1 VGDEPT
7 QPGLFVGEHPAAPRG
22 QAVVRAAAGV
32 VFALGPGGFED
43 KPLVDELAQMPVKG
57 PGLERNPAAGL
68 LAYRLH
74 YSVAVEIPLGQRE
87 KNVKGGGLQVG
98 KHVHI
103 GYVHPMNL
111 ETQVQSVRLADI
123 DWDFMRLLRWSARVA
138 GAALIG
144 FHVWLLATQWSAGQL
159 FNDPALIMRWVA
171 ALVLAA
177 ALLWLSREGTS
188 LVSRR
193 AIVIWLLAALLHA
206 PAIVDRAGD
215 ANGLRTLPETAAS
228 LLIQSTSI
236 GGLLILT
243 AWLIAGVVRRRT
255 ATNTA
260 WSFVRVLALTA
271 FPDDGFSFVVSARPP
286 PQHR

>member
-1 VGDEPT
+1 
-7 QPGLFVGEHPAAPRG
+7 
-22 QAVVRAAAGV
+22 
-32 VFALGPGGFED
+32 
-43 KPLVDELAQMPVKG
+43 
-57 PGLERNPAAGL
+57 
-68 LAYRLH
+68 
-74 YSVAVEIPLGQRE
+74 
-87 KNVKGGGLQVG
+87 
-98 KHVHI
+98 
-103 GYVHPMNL
+103 MNL
-111 ETQVQSVRLADI
+111 QTKVQSVRLAHI

-159 FNDPALIMRWVA
+159 FNDPALVMRWAA

-177 ALLWLSREGTS
+177 ALIWLGREGTS

-206 PAIVDRAGD
+206 PAIADRAGD

-228 LLIQSTSI
+228 LLIQSTAI
-236 GGLLILT
+236 GGLVILT
-243 AWLIAGVVRRRT
+243 TWLIAGVVRRRA

-260 WSFVRVLALTA
+260 WSFVRVLAPTS

-286 PQHR
+286 PVHN